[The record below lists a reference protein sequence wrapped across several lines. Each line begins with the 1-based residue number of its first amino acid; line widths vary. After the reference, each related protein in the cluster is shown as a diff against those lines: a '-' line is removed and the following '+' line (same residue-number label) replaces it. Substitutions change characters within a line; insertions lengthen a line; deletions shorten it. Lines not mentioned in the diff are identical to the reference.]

1 MPLLALSVVHDANAL
16 SFDIRQHWVRDYL
29 DFGQNKGIFKPGA
42 TDLVLVRKD
51 GTKLELPKVP
61 FPDFSPI
68 ARHGSVTSVGG
79 AYMITA
85 QHNKKNGNW
94 HQFAGNPEWGQ
105 TKYHLK
111 DSMSND
117 DFAIGRL
124 NKFVVETQGV
134 TEGIEQNLSYEQAL
148 ERYGVMYQGKKQI
161 LVYRAGSGMLQ
172 IRDGKGKVDY
182 KDVAYKPELLGGSIY
197 TIANWDDPYG
207 KTPHR
212 ANTKTFISFDNRTT
226 AGDSGSAALVWD
238 NQKKKWVVL
247 GTLWGVWSG
256 STLEVQSYSK
266 WHQKTVDALKE
277 KYSHKVALDGKTLHQ
292 ENNTAYTIDNVKTTF
307 GANKDLIFSGGGTI
321 ELTKN
326 LDLGFGGLIFAS
338 GKDYKVNG
346 NNLTYKGAGV
356 DIAKDVE
363 VQWNIKGASNDDLH
377 KIGAGTLVVNEQQGN
392 KLKIGNGTVV
402 LNKEKTF
409 ESIYVASG
417 AGTIKLG
424 HEKALN
430 LSDPRNGIF
439 FTKGGGRLDLNGFD
453 QTFKRIAA
461 ADIGAIV
468 TNSAEKT
475 ATFNFDLP
483 WEYAYHGQF
492 QGNLNVKHAFDTSV
506 NTNSDQWNNRHLVLD
521 GSMKIEGDFEVKN
534 APLTLQGMPSNHAIF
549 RETPCNLPSFLCG
562 TKWEEKIPAHEN
574 QINNQL
580 GTQYKDNNQ
589 VSSFVQPD
597 WETRRFEFKTLKLD
611 NSTVNVGR
619 NTEIFGNIEAK
630 DSTMNFGGDAA
641 VYRDQFAGF
650 NVTGF
655 NFQQKL
661 HKGSSR
667 NDATIYY
674 EGDITASNSTL
685 TSYMPF
691 FSASFDLK
699 NQSKFES
706 KAETSLTRIRDKG
719 ISVTGGSS
727 LLLGDILVLDNK
739 TPTNISKDETSTLN
753 MQNVEAKNATINLK
767 GEYVKGALLAHD
779 KGVINVDKW
788 TLRNSNLGS
797 LDSGHIYIDAL
808 TTNGSQIVAANF
820 TVNKSLTMS
829 DMNPFI
835 VGADASAWVG
845 LAANNIVL
853 GSDAKVSASFSN
865 NFLSLNN
872 IAFDTKYTLI
882 EALNLLDN
890 RHDDKIDFTLQ
901 GNGVYAH
908 SSKGDNRIE
917 FEFSQSPLPPEP
929 PLPDPT
935 PPVIPEPEPEQPLP
949 PSPDPMPE
957 PEPGPTPP
965 TPPVTPD
972 PEPVPPINPAPEPE
986 PEPLP
991 PTQPEPEKPLP
1002 PAPEPMPEPEP
1013 APTPPTTP
1021 VTPDPEPV
1029 PPISPE
1035 PEPEPEPLPPTQPEP
1050 EKPQPPVPEPMPMPE
1065 PEPEPGPTPPTPP
1078 VTPDPEPVLPV
1089 EPKPPVKPESPQPN
1103 PQPRPEAQEIVNAFY
1118 QLDGNPRAE
1127 AIFQAIVEHNENGGL
1142 TFQEVAIKDALT
1154 MDNVT
1159 NGANALAAIA
1169 ARTDRMLEAT
1179 ARTITQTR
1187 MIQPVRMA
1195 IDSRLASLRTPMV
1208 QTNASQ
1214 YPVAS
1219 VSGDLSAIGRAMD
1232 ADALHQSVFVDVSGG
1247 YQKDSSRTD
1256 RIVSTNFGYDKVLRV
1271 DGDIMVV
1278 GGAFSVTELN
1288 NQDGEAADDGRMY
1301 SLTGYLSREGYEG
1314 FGFQSYLTA
1323 GHLANDRS
1331 FIPEVALGRQT
1342 FDEKSWMV
1350 MSSNY
1355 LKYRF
1360 NVGDIAVKPMFL
1372 ADIGWTHTSGS
1383 ESTYLKRDSL
1393 NDANV
1398 DLGLG
1403 LEVEGGFN
1411 STSWMVQLTARHNVW
1426 RSADTVGVNLKNAQ
1440 GFISYGLDDQK
1451 ITTFGA
1457 HGMISQ
1463 RLSKTM
1469 MLDIATGATASTDG
1483 AFGINGNA
1491 RLRWLF

>member
-1 MPLLALSVVHDANAL
+1 MVQLPPSSLLNKNKGKVSFNIKPLILCMPLLAVSAIHDANAL
-16 SFDIRQHWVRDYL
+16 SLDIRQHWVRDYL

-61 FPDFSPI
+61 FPDFSPVTN
-68 ARHGSVTSVGG
+68 HGSATSIGG

-94 HQFAGNPEWGQ
+94 HDKAGNPVWGQ
-105 TKYHLK
+105 TRYHLE

-117 DFAIGRL
+117 DFAVARL
-124 NKFVVETQGV
+124 NKFVVETQGF
-134 TEGIEQNLSYEQAL
+134 TDGIEQNLTPEQAL
-148 ERYGVMYQGKKQI
+148 ERYGVMYQGQKQI
-161 LVYRAGSGMLQ
+161 LVYRAGAGVLY
-172 IRDGKGKVDY
+172 IRDQNGKTEY
-182 KDVAYKPELLGGSIY
+182 KDVAYIPELLGGSIY
-197 TIANWDDPYG
+197 KIANWNDPYG
-207 KTPHR
+207 KTNHR
-212 ANTKTFISFDNRTT
+212 ANSTAFISFDNRTT
-226 AGDSGSAALVWD
+226 SGDSGSAALVWD
-238 NQKKKWVVL
+238 NQNKKWVVL

-256 STLEVQSYSK
+256 SSLEVQSYSK
-266 WHQKTVDALKE
+266 WHQAKVDALKK
-277 KYSHKVALDGKTLHQ
+277 KYSHEVNLEGKTLRLD
-292 ENNTAYTIDNVKTTF
+292 NNTSYTIDNTKTTF
-307 GANKDLIFSGGGTI
+307 DAKKDLIFSGGGTI
-321 ELTKN
+321 ELSQN
-326 LDLGFGGLIFAS
+326 LDLGIGGLIFAS
-338 GKDYKVNG
+338 GKNYTVNG
-346 NNLTYKGAGV
+346 TNLTYKGAGV

-363 VQWNIKGASNDDLH
+363 VQWNIKGASNDNLH

-402 LNKEKTF
+402 LNKEKSF

-424 HEKALN
+424 HANALN
-430 LSDPRNGIF
+430 LNDARNGIF
-439 FTKGGGRLDLNGFD
+439 FTKGGGRLDINGFD

-461 ADIGAIV
+461 ADIGTIV
-468 TNSAEKT
+468 TNSAKKT
-475 ATFNFDLP
+475 ATLSFNLP

-492 QGNLNVKHAFDTSV
+492 QGNLNVKHAFDTTV
-506 NTNSDQWNNRHLVLD
+506 DANSEQWTKRHLVLD
-521 GSMKIEGDFEVKN
+521 GSMKIDGDFEVKN
-534 APLTLQGMPSNHAIF
+534 APLTFQGMPSNHAIF
-549 RETPCNLPSFLCG
+549 REKLCDLPPFLCG

-574 QINNQL
+574 QINAQL

-589 VSSFVQPD
+589 VSSFGQPD

-619 NTEIFGNIEAK
+619 NTEIFGNIDAK
-630 DSTMNFGGDAA
+630 GSTMNFGGDVA
-641 VYRDQFAGF
+641 VYRDQFSGI

-655 NFQQKL
+655 DFQQKL
-661 HKGSSR
+661 HKGYSR

-674 EGDITASNSTL
+674 EGDITASNSTF

-699 NQSKFES
+699 DKSKFES
-706 KAETSLTRIRDKG
+706 KAESSLTRIRDKG

-727 LLLGDILVLDNK
+727 LVLGDILVMDNK
-739 TPTNISKDETSTLN
+739 APTKISKDDDSTLSIR
-753 MQNVEAKNATINLK
+753 NVEAKNATVDLK
-767 GEYVKGALLAHD
+767 GEYVQGALLAHD

-797 LDSGHIYIDAL
+797 LESGHINIDEL
-808 TTNGSQIVAANF
+808 TINGSQIATANF

-835 VGADASAWVG
+835 FGADASAWVG

-853 GSDAKVSASFSN
+853 GSDAKVSASFTN

-872 IAFDTKYTLI
+872 ITFDTKYTLI
-882 EALNLLDN
+882 EAIKL
-890 RHDDKIDFTLQ
+890 DDKRKDESIDFTLQ
-901 GNGVYAH
+901 GNGVFVN
-908 SSKGDNRIE
+908 SSKDENRIE
-917 FEFSQSPLPPEP
+917 FEFSQSPTPPEP
-929 PLPDPT
+929 PLP
-935 PPVIPEPEPEQPLP
+935 EPEPQP
-949 PSPDPMPE
+949 
-957 PEPGPTPP
+957 
-965 TPPVTPD
+965 
-972 PEPVPPINPAPEPE
+972 PVPP
-986 PEPLP
+986 
-991 PTQPEPEKPLP
+991 
-1002 PAPEPMPEPEP
+1002 
-1013 APTPPTTP
+1013 
-1021 VTPDPEPV
+1021 
-1029 PPISPE
+1029 
-1035 PEPEPEPLPPTQPEP
+1035 QPEP
-1050 EKPQPPVPEPMPMPE
+1050 EKPQPPAPEPQPDPK
-1065 PEPEPGPTPPTPP
+1065 PP
-1078 VTPDPEPVLPV
+1078 VPPVDPVPPQ
-1089 EPKPPVKPESPQPN
+1089 PPVKPEPPKPN
-1103 PQPRPEAQEIVNAFY
+1103 PQPHPEAEDIENMFY
-1118 QLDGNPRAE
+1118 TIADNPRAGAVYN
-1127 AIFQAIVEHNENGGL
+1127 AILEHNKNGGL
-1142 TFQEVAIKDALT
+1142 AYQEVAIKDALT
-1154 MDNVT
+1154 MGSVT
-1159 NGANALAAIA
+1159 DGANALVAIA
-1169 ARTDRMLEAT
+1169 ERTDNMLQST

-1195 IDSRLASLRTPMV
+1195 IDSRLASLRTPMI

-1219 VSGDLSAIGRAMD
+1219 ASGDLSAIGRAMD
-1232 ADALHQSVFVDVSGG
+1232 ADALHQSIFVDVSGG

-1256 RIVSTNFGYDKVLRV
+1256 RIVSTNFGYDKVFRV
-1271 DGDIMVV
+1271 DGDVMVV

-1301 SLTGYLSREGYEG
+1301 SLTGYVSREGQEG

-1331 FIPEVALGRQT
+1331 FIPEIHLGRQT

-1393 NDANV
+1393 NDATV
-1398 DLGLG
+1398 DLGVG
-1403 LEVEGGFN
+1403 LELEGGFN
-1411 STSWMVQLTARHNVW
+1411 STSWMLQLTARHNVW

-1451 ITTFGA
+1451 VTTFGA

-1483 AFGINGNA
+1483 ALGINGNA